1 MDNEIQRTLVILKPD
16 TIQRNLVGEIIS
28 RFERV
33 GLKIIGMKITEVSNK
48 LAETHYEHLKDKP
61 FFRELVDFIT
71 GKTHADRVIAIVY
84 RGEDAINKI
93 RTLAGATHPEKSESN
108 TIRAKY
114 GRIHSET
121 KQMENAVHASDS
133 PESAEKEIKLW
144 FKPQEITEE
153 IYSDW

>member
-1 MDNEIQRTLVILKPD
+1 MIENCLILIKPD
-16 TIQRNLVGEIIS
+16 ALQKGLTGDIIS
-28 RFERV
+28 MLSQAN
-33 GLKIIGMKITEVSNK
+33 LKIIGMKITEVSNK